1 MDDMP
6 KVNPYDLMMPIVAG
20 GLRKQVKKAVD
31 YVDKEG
37 ILICGVCGKP
47 RQKYID
53 VPNPDYDH
61 LTKVLAAT
69 TCFCEKEA
77 ERKVAEEKKR
87 MENHDKIVKFRQL
100 SMIDD
105 KLRDVTFDSLQQN
118 KYNARNIKLCRR
130 YAERF
135 DEMLAKN
142 QGLLLWGDVGLGKSW
157 AAAAI
162 ANYLLAKTI
171 PVVMFSLVQAI
182 KNIES
187 KKMSEAEIISMM
199 NSAQLVIIDD
209 LGAERDSSFA
219 QEKVYSII
227 DSRYRKKLPMIVTT
241 NITLEQMKAE
251 CDPKFS
257 RIYDRIFENCYPMQ
271 FTGDSWRRVEANKR
285 YVEMEALLAD

>member
-1 MDDMP
+1 MDV
-6 KVNPYDLMMPIVAG
+6 KEQINPYELMLPIVKAG
-20 GLRKQVKKAVD
+20 LSKQVRKAVD
-31 YVDKEG
+31 YVNGDG
-37 ILICGVCGKP
+37 LLICGVCGKP
-47 RQKYID
+47 KQTYIM
-53 VPNPDYDH
+53 VPNPDANH
-61 LTKVLAAT
+61 MTPLLAVTECDCDKA
-69 TCFCEKEA
+69 A
-77 ERKVAEEKKR
+77 ARKIAEEKRR
-87 MENHDKIVKFRQL
+87 MDDHDKIVKFRQL

-105 KLRDVTFDSLQQN
+105 KFRNVTFASLQQN
-118 KYNARNIKLCRR
+118 RYNERNIKICRR
-130 YAERF
+130 YAEKF

>member
-1 MDDMP
+1 MDATQQL
-6 KVNPYDLMMPIVAG
+6 NPYDLMLPIVKAG
-20 GLRKQVKKAVD
+20 LQKQVRKAVD
-31 YVDKEG
+31 YENEDGLLV
-37 ILICGVCGKP
+37 CGVCGRPK
-47 RQKYID
+47 QTYID
-53 VPNPDYDH
+53 VPNPDKEH
-61 LTKVLAAT
+61 MAKVLAVT
-69 TCFCEKEA
+69 KCGCDLEA
-77 ERKVAEEKKR
+77 ERKMAEQKR
-87 MENHDKIVKFRQL
+87 QMENHDKIVKFRQL

-105 KLRDVTFDSLQQN
+105 KFKNVTFDSLQQT
-118 KYNARNIKLCRR
+118 KFNARNLKLCTR

-135 DEMLAKN
+135 DEMLEKN

-162 ANYLLAKTI
+162 ANYLLAKTV

-187 KKMSEAEIISMM
+187 KKMSEAEIISLM

-209 LGAERDSSFA
+209 LGAERDSGFA

-241 NITLEQMKAE
+241 NITLEQMKTE
-251 CDPKFS
+251 SDPRFS

-271 FTGDSWRRVEANKR
+271 FTGDSWRRIEANR
-285 YVEMEALLAD
+285 RFVEMESLLAD